1 MSAFLLIAQ
10 SLRTGEPLHQS
21 QSQDLVERAFYH
33 GNSPATMPGLD
44 EAALRDSH
52 LKRLQSVTDYEY
64 MFYASSVVAVFRM
77 LEVGIPSVSCIQKNS
92 CTCLR
97 QSLNEARRITARLCG
112 EVPLEGFDKWRER
125 YQQQI
130 V

>member
-1 MSAFLLIAQ
+1 MSAFLLISQ

-33 GNSPATMPGLD
+33 GSSPATMPGVD
-44 EAALRDSH
+44 EAAIRDSR

-77 LEVGIPSVSCIQKNS
+77 LEVRISIGPRVSRVTQS
-92 CTCLR
+92 DTCTR
-97 QSLNEARRITARLCG
+97 A
-112 EVPLEGFDKWRER
+112 
-125 YQQQI
+125 
-130 V
+130 